1 MNGINF
7 FIFVLYL
14 YSTFLVSVKMSK
26 INIDRIVKDIKSK
39 TTSLTPV
46 IEAVCNSIDAIGSE
60 RTDGFIDIVVKRS
73 GDQSLELD
81 TTHTLSDI
89 ISIDVIDNGIGFTEE
104 NKDSFDTYRSGFKMS
119 KGGKGFGRF
128 MYLKYF
134 RHVSIESIFY
144 EEGKYKQ
151 RRFTFGHADE
161 IIENEQIVDIE
172 PSSDLHTG
180 TVLHLSSIKSFDLD
194 KGLEVIARKLVE
206 RLLVFFVTGGEYT
219 PKITIKEEN
228 GSNSIVLNDY
238 IGDNSDIQQIGK
250 EEEFTIKGR
259 ENEWNFTVKIYKIYY
274 SAITNK
280 ICLTANFREVTE
292 SALHNYVPEFKETM
306 FDITEYGTQKNYM
319 IKVYVQGAY
328 LDENVTTE
336 RDGFNFG
343 KEDDLYSDLSEKQI
357 MKTTSL
363 IIKTYFSEEIE
374 KRYNVKKQKVE
385 HYVYTTAPW
394 NKTLLK
400 DVDMESIPIGVS
412 EFDLEMRFQKIKFD
426 KEQNAR
432 IALKEL
438 QDKYSSGD
446 ESGDSTLED
455 EANEILKDV
464 TGTAKND
471 LAHYVCQRRR
481 IIELFDNLRKRIDN
495 GKSHKESEMHNLI
508 FPMIKNDR
516 EIGYEDHNLWLLDER
531 FNFTQY
537 IASDKVISSSDHNEP
552 DLAIFYESG
561 LFYRNGDNAITSPIA
576 IVEFKRPKRTS
587 YPDEENPI
595 NQALRY
601 AGKILAG
608 KYEMPEGLE
617 EVIVDKSVTPVYIY
631 IVCDIVPKIEEF
643 ADLAGLAISP
653 DKQGYFGY
661 NSKYNAYIEI
671 KSFKKII
678 DDAKMR
684 NQIFFKKLGLL

>member
-1 MNGINF
+1 
-7 FIFVLYL
+7 
-14 YSTFLVSVKMSK
+14 MSK

-46 IEAVCNSIDAIGSE
+46 IEAVCNSIDAIGPE
-60 RTDGFIDIVVKRS
+60 RTDGVIDIIVKRT
-73 GDQSLELD
+73 GQRSLNLD
-81 TTHTLSDI
+81 NAHTLSDI
-89 ISIDVIDNGIGFTEE
+89 VSIDIADNGIGFTEE

-134 RHVSIESIFY
+134 NNVSIESVFC
-144 EEGKYKQ
+144 ENDKYKQ
-151 RRFTFGHADE
+151 RSFTFGHADE
-161 IIENEQIVDIE
+161 IIENEQIIDIE
-172 PSSDLHTG
+172 SNPDLHTG

-206 RLLVFFVTGGEYT
+206 RLLVFFVTGGKYT
-219 PKITIKEEN
+219 PK
-228 GSNSIVLNDY
+228 GC
-238 IGDNSDIQQIGK
+238 
-250 EEEFTIKGR
+250 
-259 ENEWNFTVKIYKIYY
+259 ENEWDFVVKIYKIYY

-306 FDITEYGTQKNYM
+306 FEITENGTQKNYM
-319 IKVYVQGAY
+319 IKAYVQGKY
-328 LDENVTTE
+328 LDDNVTTE

-343 KEDDLYSDLSEKQI
+343 KEDDIYSDLSERQI

-363 IIKTYFSEEIE
+363 IIKKYFSDDIE
-374 KRYNVKKQKVE
+374 KRYNDKKQKVE

-400 DVDMESIPIGVS
+400 DVDMESIPIGIS
-412 EFDLEMRFQKIKFD
+412 DFDLEMRFQKIKFD

-438 QDKYSSGD
+438 QNRYSD
-446 ESGDSTLED
+446 TEDDSDSSLED
-455 EANEILKDV
+455 EVNEILKNV
-464 TGTAKND
+464 AETAKND

-481 IIELFDNLRKRIDN
+481 IIELFDDLRKRIDG

-508 FPMIKNDR
+508 FPMIKDDR
-516 EIGYEDHNLWLLDER
+516 EVEYEEHNLWLLDER

-537 IASDKVISSSDHNEP
+537 IASDKVISSSDHKEP

-576 IVEFKRPKRTS
+576 IVEFKRPKRS
-587 YPDEENPI
+587 NYPDEENPI

-631 IVCDIVPKIEEF
+631 IVCDIVPKIQEF
-643 ADLAGLAISP
+643 ADLAGLALSP
-653 DKQGYFGY
+653 DRQGYFGY

-671 KSFKKII
+671 KSFKKVI

-684 NQIFFKKLGLL
+684 NQIFFKKLGFS

>member
-1 MNGINF
+1 MT
-7 FIFVLYL
+7 YL
-14 YSTFLVSVKMSK
+14 CTTLGNIISIEMSK

-46 IEAVCNSIDAIGSE
+46 IEAVCNSIDAIGPE
-60 RTDGFIDIVVKRS
+60 RTDGIIDIIVKRS
-73 GDQSLELD
+73 GQKSLELD
-81 TTHTLSDI
+81 NAHTLSDI
-89 ISIDVIDNGIGFTEE
+89 VAIDIIDNGVGFTEE

-134 RHVSIESIFY
+134 NHVSIESIFY
-144 EEGKYKQ
+144 EDDKYKQ
-151 RRFTFGHADE
+151 RSFTFGHADE
-161 IIENEQIVDIE
+161 IIENENIVDIE
-172 PSSDLHTG
+172 SDSSIHTG
-180 TVLHLSSIKSFDLD
+180 TTLHLSSIKSFDLD

-206 RLLVFFVTGGEYT
+206 RLLVFFVTGGIYT
-219 PKITIKEEN
+219 PQITIKEED
-228 GSNSIVLNDY
+228 GSNAIILNDY
-238 IGDNSDIQQIGK
+238 IGDKSDIQQIGN
-250 EEEFTIKGR
+250 EEKFFLKGR
-259 ENEWNFTVKIYKIYY
+259 EKEWNFSVKIYKIYY

-280 ICLTANFREVTE
+280 ICLTANMREVTE

-306 FDITEYGTQKNYM
+306 FELTENGTQKNYM
-319 IKVYVQGAY
+319 IKAYVQGLY
-328 LDENVTTE
+328 LDDNVTTE
-336 RDGFNFG
+336 RDGFNFA
-343 KEDDLYSDLSEKQI
+343 KDDDIYSDLSEKHI
-357 MKTTSL
+357 MKAVSS
-363 IIKTYFSEEIE
+363 IIKGYFSEDIE
-374 KRYNVKKQKVE
+374 KRYNDKKQKVE

-400 DVDMESIPIGVS
+400 DVDMESIPIGIS
-412 EFDLEMRFQKIKFD
+412 DFDLEMRFQKIKFD

-438 QDKYSSGD
+438 QDKYSSED
-446 ESGDSTLED
+446 ESCDNTLDD
-455 EANEILKDV
+455 EVNEILKNV
-464 TGTAKND
+464 TETAKND

-481 IIELFDNLRKRIDN
+481 IIELFDDLRKRIDN
-495 GKSHKESEMHNLI
+495 GKAHKESEMHNLI
-508 FPMIKNDR
+508 FPMIKDDR
-516 EIGYEDHNLWLLDER
+516 EIEYEDHNLWLLDER

-537 IASDKVISSSDHNEP
+537 IASDKVISSSDHKEP

-561 LFYRNGDNAITSPIA
+561 LFYRNGENAITSPIA
-576 IVEFKRPKRTS
+576 IVEFKRPKRTN

-631 IVCDIVPKIEEF
+631 IVCDIVPKIKEF
-643 ADLAGLAISP
+643 ADLAGLTISP

-661 NSKYNAYIEI
+661 NPTYNAYIEI
-671 KSFKKII
+671 KSFKKVI

>member
-1 MNGINF
+1 
-7 FIFVLYL
+7 
-14 YSTFLVSVKMSK
+14 MSK

-39 TTSLTPV
+39 TISLTPV
-46 IEAVCNSIDAIGSE
+46 IEAVCNSIDAIGPE
-60 RTDGFIDIVVKRS
+60 RTDGIIDIIVKRS
-73 GDQSLELD
+73 GQKSLELD
-81 TTHTLSDI
+81 STHTLSDI
-89 ISIDVIDNGIGFTEE
+89 MAIDIIDNGIGFTEE

-134 RHVSIESIFY
+134 NHVSIESIFY
-144 EEGKYKQ
+144 EEDKYKQ
-151 RRFTFGHADE
+151 RSFTFGHADE
-161 IIENEQIVDIE
+161 IIENEKIIDIE
-172 PSSDLHTG
+172 SDSSIHTG
-180 TVLHLSSIKSFDLD
+180 TTLHLSSIKSFDLD

-206 RLLVFFVTGGEYT
+206 RLLVFFVTGGIYT
-219 PKITIKEEN
+219 PKITIKEED
-228 GSNSIVLNDY
+228 GSNAIILNDY
-238 IGDNSDIQQIGK
+238 IGDKSDIQQIGN
-250 EEEFTIKGR
+250 EEKFSLKGR
-259 ENEWNFTVKIYKIYY
+259 EKEWSFSVKIYKIYY
-274 SAITNK
+274 SAIINK
-280 ICLTANFREVTE
+280 ICLTANMREVTE

-306 FDITEYGTQKNYM
+306 FETTENGTQKNYM
-319 IKVYVQGAY
+319 IKAYVQGQY
-328 LDENVTTE
+328 LDDNVTTE

-343 KEDDLYSDLSEKQI
+343 KEDDIYSDLSERQI

-363 IIKTYFSEEIE
+363 IIKKYFSDDIE
-374 KRYNVKKQKVE
+374 KRYNDKKQKVE

-400 DVDMESIPIGVS
+400 DVDMESIPIGIS
-412 EFDLEMRFQKIKFD
+412 DFDLEMRFQKIKFD

-438 QDKYSSGD
+438 QDKYSDTEDDNDIS
-446 ESGDSTLED
+446 LED
-455 EANEILKDV
+455 EVNDILKNV
-464 TGTAKND
+464 TETAKND

-481 IIELFDNLRKRIDN
+481 IIELFDDLRRRIDG

-508 FPMIKNDR
+508 FPMIKDDR
-516 EIGYEDHNLWLLDER
+516 EVEYEEHNLWLLDER

-537 IASDKVISSSDHNEP
+537 IASDKVISSSDHKEP

-576 IVEFKRPKRTS
+576 IVEFKRPKRTN

-601 AGKILAG
+601 AGRILAG

-617 EVIVDKSVTPVYIY
+617 EVVVDKSVTPVYIY
-631 IVCDIVPKIEEF
+631 IVCDIVPKIQEF

-653 DKQGYFGY
+653 DRQGYFGY

-671 KSFKKII
+671 KSFKKVI

-684 NQIFFKKLGLL
+684 NQIFFKKLGLS

>member
-1 MNGINF
+1 
-7 FIFVLYL
+7 
-14 YSTFLVSVKMSK
+14 MSK

-46 IEAVCNSIDAIGSE
+46 IEAVCNSIDAIGPE
-60 RTDGFIDIVVKRS
+60 RTDGIIDIIVKRS
-73 GDQSLELD
+73 GQKSLELD
-81 TTHTLSDI
+81 STHTLSDI
-89 ISIDVIDNGIGFTEE
+89 MAIDIIDNGIGFTEE

-134 RHVSIESIFY
+134 NHVSIESIFY
-144 EEGKYKQ
+144 EEDKYKQ
-151 RRFTFGHADE
+151 RSFTFGHADE
-161 IIENEQIVDIE
+161 IIENEKIIDIE
-172 PSSDLHTG
+172 SDSSIHTG
-180 TVLHLSSIKSFDLD
+180 TTLHLSSIKSFDLD

-206 RLLVFFVTGGEYT
+206 RLLVFFVTGGIYT
-219 PKITIKEEN
+219 PKITIKEEDGAN
-228 GSNSIVLNDY
+228 AIILNDY
-238 IGDNSDIQQIGK
+238 IGDKSDIQQIGN
-250 EEEFTIKGR
+250 EEKFSLKGR
-259 ENEWNFTVKIYKIYY
+259 EKEWSFSVKIYKIYY
-274 SAITNK
+274 SAIINK
-280 ICLTANFREVTE
+280 ICLTANMREVTE

-306 FDITEYGTQKNYM
+306 FETTENGTQKNYM
-319 IKVYVQGAY
+319 IKAYVQGQY
-328 LDENVTTE
+328 LDDNVTTE

-343 KEDDLYSDLSEKQI
+343 KEDDIYSDLSERQI

-363 IIKTYFSEEIE
+363 IIKKYFSDDIE
-374 KRYNVKKQKVE
+374 KRYNDKKQKVE

-400 DVDMESIPIGVS
+400 DVDMESIPIGIS
-412 EFDLEMRFQKIKFD
+412 DFDLEMRFQKIKFD

-438 QDKYSSGD
+438 QDKYSDTEDDNDIS
-446 ESGDSTLED
+446 LED
-455 EANEILKDV
+455 EVNDILKNV
-464 TGTAKND
+464 TETAKND

-481 IIELFDNLRKRIDN
+481 IIELFDDLRRRIDG

-508 FPMIKNDR
+508 FPMIKDDR
-516 EIGYEDHNLWLLDER
+516 EVEYEEHNLWLLDER

-537 IASDKVISSSDHNEP
+537 IASDKVISSSDHKEP

-576 IVEFKRPKRTS
+576 IVEFKRPKRTN

-601 AGKILAG
+601 AGRILAG

-617 EVIVDKSVTPVYIY
+617 EVVVDKSVTPVYIY
-631 IVCDIVPKIEEF
+631 IVCDIVPKIQEF

-653 DKQGYFGY
+653 DRQGYFGY

-671 KSFKKII
+671 KSFKKVI

-684 NQIFFKKLGLL
+684 NQIFFKKLGLS

>member
-1 MNGINF
+1 
-7 FIFVLYL
+7 
-14 YSTFLVSVKMSK
+14 MSK

-46 IEAVCNSIDAIGSE
+46 IEAVCNSIDAIGPE
-60 RTDGFIDIVVKRS
+60 RTDGVIDIIVKRT
-73 GDQSLELD
+73 GQRSLNLD
-81 TTHTLSDI
+81 NAHTLSDI
-89 ISIDVIDNGIGFTEE
+89 VSIDIADNGIGFTEE

-134 RHVSIESIFY
+134 NNVSIESVFC
-144 EEGKYKQ
+144 ENDKYKQ
-151 RRFTFGHADE
+151 RSFTFGHADE
-161 IIENEQIVDIE
+161 IIENEQIIDIE
-172 PSSDLHTG
+172 SNPDLHTG

-206 RLLVFFVTGGEYT
+206 RLLVFFVTGGKYT
-219 PKITIKEEN
+219 PKITIKEEDE
-228 GSNSIVLNDY
+228 SNSIVLNDY
-238 IGDNSDIQQIGK
+238 IGENSDIQQIGK
-250 EEEFTIKGR
+250 DENFTIKGC
-259 ENEWNFTVKIYKIYY
+259 ENEWDFVVKIYKIYY

-306 FDITEYGTQKNYM
+306 FEITENGTQKNYM
-319 IKVYVQGAY
+319 IKAYVQGKY
-328 LDENVTTE
+328 LDDNVTTE

-343 KEDDLYSDLSEKQI
+343 KEDDIYSDLSERQI

-363 IIKTYFSEEIE
+363 IIKKYFSDDIE
-374 KRYNVKKQKVE
+374 KRYNDKKQKVE

-400 DVDMESIPIGVS
+400 DVDMESIPIGIS
-412 EFDLEMRFQKIKFD
+412 DFDLEMRFQKIKFD

-438 QDKYSSGD
+438 QNRYSD
-446 ESGDSTLED
+446 TEDDSDSSLED
-455 EANEILKDV
+455 EVNEILKNV
-464 TGTAKND
+464 TETAKND

-481 IIELFDNLRKRIDN
+481 IIELFDDLRKRIDG

-508 FPMIKNDR
+508 FPMIKDDR
-516 EIGYEDHNLWLLDER
+516 EVEYEEHNLWLLDER

-537 IASDKVISSSDHNEP
+537 IASDKVISSSDHKEP

-576 IVEFKRPKRTS
+576 IVEFKRPKRS
-587 YPDEENPI
+587 NYPDEENPI

-631 IVCDIVPKIEEF
+631 IVCDIVPKIQEF
-643 ADLAGLAISP
+643 ADLAGLALSP
-653 DKQGYFGY
+653 DRQGYFGY

-671 KSFKKII
+671 KSFKKVIE
-678 DDAKMR
+678 DAKMR
-684 NQIFFKKLGLL
+684 NQIFFKKLGFS

>member
-1 MNGINF
+1 
-7 FIFVLYL
+7 
-14 YSTFLVSVKMSK
+14 MSK

-46 IEAVCNSIDAIGSE
+46 IEAVCNSIDAIGPE
-60 RTDGFIDIVVKRS
+60 RTDGVIDIIVKRT
-73 GDQSLELD
+73 GQRSLNLD
-81 TTHTLSDI
+81 NTHTLSDI
-89 ISIDVIDNGIGFTEE
+89 VSIDIVDNGIGFTEE

-134 RHVSIESIFY
+134 NNVSIESVFR
-144 EEGKYKQ
+144 EGDKYKQ
-151 RRFTFGHADE
+151 RSFTFGHADE
-161 IIENEQIVDIE
+161 IIENEQIIDLE
-172 PSSDLHTG
+172 SNPDLHTG

-206 RLLVFFVTGGEYT
+206 RLLVFFVTGGKYT
-219 PKITIKEEN
+219 PIITIKEEDD
-228 GSNSIVLNDY
+228 SNSIVLNDY
-238 IGDNSDIQQIGK
+238 IGENSDIQQIGK
-250 EEEFTIKGR
+250 EENFTIKGR
-259 ENEWNFTVKIYKIYY
+259 ENEWDFVVKIYKIYY

-306 FDITEYGTQKNYM
+306 FEITENGTQKNYM
-319 IKVYVQGAY
+319 IKAYVQGKY
-328 LDENVTTE
+328 LDDNVTTE

-343 KEDDLYSDLSEKQI
+343 KEDDIYSDLSERQI

-363 IIKTYFSEEIE
+363 IIKKYFSDDIE
-374 KRYNVKKQKVE
+374 KRYNDKKQKVE

-400 DVDMESIPIGVS
+400 DVDMESIPIGIS
-412 EFDLEMRFQKIKFD
+412 DFDLEMRFQKIKFD

-438 QDKYSSGD
+438 QDKYSTED
-446 ESGDSTLED
+446 DSGDSTLED
-455 EANEILKDV
+455 EVNEILKNV
-464 TGTAKND
+464 TETAKND

-481 IIELFDNLRKRIDN
+481 IIELFDDLRKRIDS
-495 GKSHKESEMHNLI
+495 GKAHKESEMHNLI
-508 FPMIKNDR
+508 FPMIKDDR
-516 EIGYEDHNLWLLDER
+516 EIEYEDHNLWLLDER

-537 IASDKVISSSDHNEP
+537 IASDKVISRSDHKEP

-561 LFYRNGDNAITSPIA
+561 LFYRNGENAITSPIA
-576 IVEFKRPKRTS
+576 IVEFKRPKRTN

-631 IVCDIVPKIEEF
+631 IVCDIVPKIKEF
-643 ADLAGLAISP
+643 ADLAGLTISP

-661 NSKYNAYIEI
+661 NPTYNAYIEI
-671 KSFKKII
+671 KSFKKVI

>member
-1 MNGINF
+1 
-7 FIFVLYL
+7 
-14 YSTFLVSVKMSK
+14 MSK

-46 IEAVCNSIDAIGSE
+46 IEAVCNSIDAIGPE
-60 RTDGFIDIVVKRS
+60 RTDGIIDIIVKRS
-73 GDQSLELD
+73 GQKSLELD
-81 TTHTLSDI
+81 NAHTLSDI
-89 ISIDVIDNGIGFTEE
+89 VAIDIIDNGVGFTEE

-134 RHVSIESIFY
+134 NHVSIESIFY
-144 EEGKYKQ
+144 EDDKYKQ
-151 RRFTFGHADE
+151 RSFTFGHADE
-161 IIENEQIVDIE
+161 IIENEKIVDIE
-172 PSSDLHTG
+172 LDSSIHTG
-180 TVLHLSSIKSFDLD
+180 TTLHLSSIKSFDLD

-206 RLLVFFVTGGEYT
+206 RLLVFFVTGGIYT
-219 PKITIKEEN
+219 PKITIKEED
-228 GSNSIVLNDY
+228 GSNAIILNDY
-238 IGDNSDIQQIGK
+238 IGDKSDIQQIGN
-250 EEEFTIKGR
+250 EEKFSLKGR
-259 ENEWNFTVKIYKIYY
+259 EKEWDFSVKIYKIYY

-280 ICLTANFREVTE
+280 ICLTANMREVTE

-306 FDITEYGTQKNYM
+306 FELTESGTQKNYM
-319 IKVYVQGAY
+319 IKAYVQGKY
-328 LDENVTTE
+328 LDDNVTTE
-336 RDGFNFG
+336 RDGFNFA
-343 KEDDLYSDLSEKQI
+343 KDDDIYSDLSEKHI
-357 MKTTSL
+357 MKAVSA
-363 IIKTYFSEEIE
+363 IIKGYFSEDIE
-374 KRYNVKKQKVE
+374 KRYNDKKQKVE

-400 DVDMESIPIGVS
+400 DVDMESIPIGIS

-438 QDKYSSGD
+438 QDKYSSED
-446 ESGDSTLED
+446 ESCDNTLDD
-455 EANEILKDV
+455 EVNEILKNV
-464 TGTAKND
+464 TETAKND

-481 IIELFDNLRKRIDN
+481 IIDLFDDLRKRIDG
-495 GKSHKESEMHNLI
+495 GKAHKESEMHNLI
-508 FPMIKNDR
+508 FPMIKDDR
-516 EIGYEDHNLWLLDER
+516 EIEYEDHNLWLLDER

-537 IASDKVISSSDHNEP
+537 IASDKVISSSDHKEP

-576 IVEFKRPKRTS
+576 IVEFKRPKRTN

-631 IVCDIVPKIEEF
+631 IVCDIAPKIEEF

-661 NSKYNAYIEI
+661 NPKYNAYIEI
-671 KSFKKII
+671 KSFKKVI

-684 NQIFFKKLGLL
+684 NQIFFRKLGLS

>member
-1 MNGINF
+1 MF
-7 FIFVLYL
+7 YL
-14 YSTFLVSVKMSK
+14 CTTFGYIISIEMSK

-60 RTDGFIDIVVKRS
+60 RTDGIIDIIVKRS
-73 GDQSLELD
+73 GQKSLELD
-81 TTHTLSDI
+81 STHTLSDI
-89 ISIDVIDNGIGFTEE
+89 MAIDIIDNGIGFTEE

-134 RHVSIESIFY
+134 NHVSIESIFY
-144 EEGKYKQ
+144 EEDKYKQ
-151 RRFTFGHADE
+151 RSFTFGHADE
-161 IIENEQIVDIE
+161 IIENEKIIDIE
-172 PSSDLHTG
+172 SDSSIHTG
-180 TVLHLSSIKSFDLD
+180 TTLHLSSIKSFDLD

-206 RLLVFFVTGGEYT
+206 RLLVFFVTGGIYT
-219 PKITIKEEN
+219 PKITIKEED
-228 GSNSIVLNDY
+228 GSNAIILNDY
-238 IGDNSDIQQIGK
+238 IGDKSDIQQIGN
-250 EEEFTIKGR
+250 EEKFSLKGR
-259 ENEWNFTVKIYKIYY
+259 EKEWNFSVKIYKIYY

-280 ICLTANFREVTE
+280 ICLTANMREVTE

-306 FDITEYGTQKNYM
+306 FEITENGTQKNYM
-319 IKVYVQGAY
+319 IKAYVQGQY
-328 LDENVTTE
+328 LDDNVTTE
-336 RDGFNFG
+336 RDGFNFA
-343 KEDDLYSDLSEKQI
+343 KEDDIYSDLSEKHI
-357 MKTTSL
+357 MKAVSL
-363 IIKTYFSEEIE
+363 IIKGYFSEDIE
-374 KRYNVKKQKVE
+374 KRYNDKKQKVE

-400 DVDMESIPIGVS
+400 DVDMESIPIGIS

-438 QDKYSSGD
+438 QDKYSTED
-446 ESGDSTLED
+446 ESSDSTLED
-455 EANEILKDV
+455 EVNEILKNV
-464 TGTAKND
+464 TETAKND

-481 IIELFDNLRKRIDN
+481 IIELFDDLRKRIDS
-495 GKSHKESEMHNLI
+495 GKAHKESEMHNLI
-508 FPMIKNDR
+508 FPMIKDDR
-516 EIGYEDHNLWLLDER
+516 EIEYEDHNLWLLDER

-537 IASDKVISSSDHNEP
+537 IASDKVISSSDHKEP

-561 LFYRNGDNAITSPIA
+561 LFYRNGENAITSPIA
-576 IVEFKRPKRTS
+576 IVEFKRPKRTN

-631 IVCDIVPKIEEF
+631 IVCDIVPKIKEF
-643 ADLAGLAISP
+643 ADLTGLTISP

-661 NSKYNAYIEI
+661 NPTYNAYIEI
-671 KSFKKII
+671 KSFKKVI

-684 NQIFFKKLGLL
+684 NQIFFRKLGLQ

>member
-1 MNGINF
+1 
-7 FIFVLYL
+7 
-14 YSTFLVSVKMSK
+14 MSK

-39 TTSLTPV
+39 TTSLTPI

-60 RTDGFIDIVVKRS
+60 RTDGTIEIIVKRS
-73 GDQSLELD
+73 GQQSLVLD
-81 TTHTLSDI
+81 SSHTLSDI
-89 ISIDVIDNGIGFTEE
+89 ISIDIIDNGIGFTEE
-104 NKDSFDTYRSGFKMS
+104 NKDSFDTYRSGLKIS

-134 RHVSIESIFY
+134 NHVSIESIFY
-144 EEGKYKQ
+144 EDGKYKQ
-151 RRFTFGHADE
+151 RSFTFGHADE

-172 PSSDLHTG
+172 SNLNIHTG
-180 TVLHLSSIKSFDLD
+180 TILHLSSIKSFDLD

-206 RLLVFFVTGGEYT
+206 RLLVFFVTGGKNT
-219 PKITIKEEN
+219 PKITIKEEDD
-228 GSNSIVLNDY
+228 SNAIVLNDY
-238 IGDNSDIQQIGK
+238 IGDKSDIQQIGN
-250 EEEFTIKGR
+250 EENFTLKGR
-259 ENEWNFTVKIYKIYY
+259 ANEWNFTIKIYKIYY

-280 ICLTANFREVTE
+280 ICLTANLREVTD

-306 FDITEYGTQKNYM
+306 FEITENGLQKNYM
-319 IKVYVQGAY
+319 IKAYVQGKY
-328 LDENVTTE
+328 LDDNVTTE

-343 KEDDLYSDLSEKQI
+343 KEDDTFFDLSEKQI
-357 MKTTSL
+357 MKEASS
-363 IIKTYFSEEIE
+363 IIKKYFSEDIE
-374 KRYNVKKQKVE
+374 KRYNDKKQKVE
-385 HYVYTTAPW
+385 HYVYATAPW

-400 DVDMESIPIGVS
+400 DVDMESIPIGIS
-412 EFDLEMRFQKIKFD
+412 DFDLEMRFQKIKFD

-438 QDKYSSGD
+438 QDKRSSD
-446 ESGDSTLED
+446 EESNDNTLED
-455 EANEILKDV
+455 EVNEILKNV
-464 TGTAKND
+464 TETAKND
-471 LAHYVCQRRR
+471 LAHYVCQRRK
-481 IIELFDNLRKRIDN
+481 IIDLFDDLRKRIDG

-508 FPMIKNDR
+508 FPMIKDDR
-516 EIGYEDHNLWLLDER
+516 EIEYEDHNLWLLDER

-537 IASDKVISSSDHNEP
+537 IASDKVISSSDHKEP

-576 IVEFKRPKRTS
+576 IVEFKRPKRTN

-617 EVIVDKSVTPVYIY
+617 EVIVDKSITPVYIY
-631 IVCDIVPKIEEF
+631 IVCDLVPKIEEF

-661 NSKYNAYIEI
+661 NPKYNAYIEI
-671 KSFKKII
+671 KSFKKVI

-684 NQIFFKKLGLL
+684 NQIFFKKLGLV

>member
-1 MNGINF
+1 
-7 FIFVLYL
+7 
-14 YSTFLVSVKMSK
+14 MSK

-60 RTDGFIDIVVKRS
+60 RTDGIIDIIIKRS
-73 GDQSLELD
+73 GQQSLKLD
-81 TTHTLSDI
+81 STHVLSDI
-89 ISIDVIDNGIGFTEE
+89 VSIDIIDNGVGFTEE

-134 RHVSIESIFY
+134 NHVSIESIFY
-144 EEGKYKQ
+144 EDGKFKQ
-151 RRFTFGHADE
+151 RSFTFGHADE
-161 IIENEQIVDIE
+161 IIENEQIVEIKSD
-172 PSSDLHTG
+172 SSIHTG
-180 TVLHLSSIKSFDLD
+180 TILHLSSIKSFDLD

-206 RLLVFFVTGGEYT
+206 RLLVFFVTGGLYT
-219 PKITIKEEN
+219 PKITIKEED
-228 GSNSIVLNDY
+228 GSNAIILNDY
-238 IGDNSDIQQIGK
+238 VGDKSDIQQIGN
-250 EEEFTIKGR
+250 EEKFYLKGR
-259 ENEWNFTVKIYKIYY
+259 QKEWNFSVKIYKIYY

-280 ICLTANFREVTE
+280 ICLTANMREVTE

-306 FDITEYGTQKNYM
+306 FELTENGTQKNYM
-319 IKVYVQGAY
+319 IKAYVQGQY
-328 LDENVTTE
+328 LDDNVTTE
-336 RDGFNFG
+336 RDGFNFA
-343 KEDDLYSDLSEKQI
+343 KEDDIYSDLSEKHI
-357 MKTTSL
+357 MKAVSD
-363 IIKTYFSEEIE
+363 IIKGYFSEDIE
-374 KRYNVKKQKVE
+374 KRYNDKKQKVE

-400 DVDMESIPIGVS
+400 DVDMESIPIGIS
-412 EFDLEMRFQKIKFD
+412 EFDLEMRFQKIKFE

-438 QDKYSSGD
+438 QNKYYSE
-446 ESGDSTLED
+446 ESCDNILED
-455 EANEILKDV
+455 EVNEILKNV
-464 TGTAKND
+464 TETAKND

-481 IIELFDNLRKRIDN
+481 IINLFDDLRKRIDG
-495 GKSHKESEMHNLI
+495 GKAHKESEMHNLI
-508 FPMIKNDR
+508 FPMIKDDR
-516 EIGYEDHNLWLLDER
+516 EIEYEEHNLWLLDER

-537 IASDKVISSSDHNEP
+537 IASDKVISTSDHKEP

-561 LFYRNGDNAITSPIA
+561 LFYRNGDNAITSPVA
-576 IVEFKRPKRTS
+576 IVEFKRPKRIN

-617 EVIVDKSVTPVYIY
+617 EVIVDKTITPVYIY

-643 ADLAGLAISP
+643 ADLAGLTISP

-661 NSKYNAYIEI
+661 NPKYNAYIEI
-671 KSFKKII
+671 KSFKKVI

>member
-1 MNGINF
+1 MT
-7 FIFVLYL
+7 YL
-14 YSTFLVSVKMSK
+14 CTTLGNIISIEMSK

-46 IEAVCNSIDAIGSE
+46 IEAVCNSIDAIGPE
-60 RTDGFIDIVVKRS
+60 RTDGIIDIIVKRS
-73 GDQSLELD
+73 GQKSLELD
-81 TTHTLSDI
+81 NAHTLSDI
-89 ISIDVIDNGIGFTEE
+89 VAIDIIDNGVGFTEE

-134 RHVSIESIFY
+134 NHVSIESIFY
-144 EEGKYKQ
+144 EDDKYKQ
-151 RRFTFGHADE
+151 RSFTFGHADE
-161 IIENEQIVDIE
+161 IIENENIVDIE
-172 PSSDLHTG
+172 SDSSIHTG
-180 TVLHLSSIKSFDLD
+180 TTLHLSSIKSFDLD

-206 RLLVFFVTGGEYT
+206 RLLVFFVTGGIYT
-219 PKITIKEEN
+219 PQITIKEED
-228 GSNSIVLNDY
+228 GSNAIILNDY
-238 IGDNSDIQQIGK
+238 IGDKSDIQQIGN
-250 EEEFTIKGR
+250 EEKFFLKGR
-259 ENEWNFTVKIYKIYY
+259 EKEWNFSVKIYKIYY
-274 SAITNK
+274 SAIINK
-280 ICLTANFREVTE
+280 ICLTANMREVTE

-306 FDITEYGTQKNYM
+306 FELTENGTQKNYM
-319 IKVYVQGAY
+319 IKAYVQGLY
-328 LDENVTTE
+328 LDDNVTTE
-336 RDGFNFG
+336 RDGFNFA
-343 KEDDLYSDLSEKQI
+343 KDDDIYSDLSEKHI
-357 MKTTSL
+357 MKAVSS
-363 IIKTYFSEEIE
+363 IIKGYFSEDIE
-374 KRYNVKKQKVE
+374 KRYNDKKQKVE

-400 DVDMESIPIGVS
+400 DVDMESIPIGIS
-412 EFDLEMRFQKIKFD
+412 DFDLEMRFQKIKFD

-438 QDKYSSGD
+438 QDKYSSED
-446 ESGDSTLED
+446 ESCDNTLDD
-455 EANEILKDV
+455 EVNEILKNV
-464 TGTAKND
+464 TETAKND

-481 IIELFDNLRKRIDN
+481 IIELFDDLRKRIDN
-495 GKSHKESEMHNLI
+495 GKAHKESEMHNLI
-508 FPMIKNDR
+508 FPMIKDDR
-516 EIGYEDHNLWLLDER
+516 EIEYEDHNLWLLDER

-537 IASDKVISSSDHNEP
+537 IASDKVISSSDHKEP

-561 LFYRNGDNAITSPIA
+561 LFYRNGENAITSPIA
-576 IVEFKRPKRTS
+576 IVEFKRPKRTN

-601 AGKILAG
+601 AGKILTG

-631 IVCDIVPKIEEF
+631 IVCDIVPKIKEF
-643 ADLAGLAISP
+643 ADLAGLTISP

-661 NSKYNAYIEI
+661 NPTYNAYIEI
-671 KSFKKII
+671 KSFKKVI

>member
-1 MNGINF
+1 
-7 FIFVLYL
+7 
-14 YSTFLVSVKMSK
+14 MSK

-46 IEAVCNSIDAIGSE
+46 IEAVCNSIDAIGPE
-60 RTDGFIDIVVKRS
+60 RTDGIIDIIVKRS
-73 GDQSLELD
+73 GQKSLELD
-81 TTHTLSDI
+81 NAHTLSDI
-89 ISIDVIDNGIGFTEE
+89 VAIDIIDNGVGFTEE

-134 RHVSIESIFY
+134 NHVSIESIFY
-144 EEGKYKQ
+144 EDDKYKQ
-151 RRFTFGHADE
+151 RSFTFGHADE
-161 IIENEQIVDIE
+161 IIENENIVDIE
-172 PSSDLHTG
+172 SDSSIHTG
-180 TVLHLSSIKSFDLD
+180 TTLHLSSIKSFDLD

-206 RLLVFFVTGGEYT
+206 RLLVFFVTGGIYT
-219 PKITIKEEN
+219 PQITIKEED
-228 GSNSIVLNDY
+228 GSNAIILNDY
-238 IGDNSDIQQIGK
+238 IGDKSDIQQIGN
-250 EEEFTIKGR
+250 EEKFFLKGR
-259 ENEWNFTVKIYKIYY
+259 EKEWNFSVKIYKIYY

-280 ICLTANFREVTE
+280 ICLTANMREVTE

-306 FDITEYGTQKNYM
+306 FELTENGTQKNYM
-319 IKVYVQGAY
+319 IKAYVQGLY
-328 LDENVTTE
+328 LDDNVTTE
-336 RDGFNFG
+336 RDGFNFA
-343 KEDDLYSDLSEKQI
+343 KDDDIYSDLSEKHI
-357 MKTTSL
+357 MKAVSS
-363 IIKTYFSEEIE
+363 IIKGYFSEDIE
-374 KRYNVKKQKVE
+374 KRYNDKKQKVE

-400 DVDMESIPIGVS
+400 DVDMESIPIGIS
-412 EFDLEMRFQKIKFD
+412 DFDLEMRFQKIKFD

-438 QDKYSSGD
+438 QDKYSSED
-446 ESGDSTLED
+446 ESCDNTLDD
-455 EANEILKDV
+455 EVNEILKNV
-464 TGTAKND
+464 TETAKND

-481 IIELFDNLRKRIDN
+481 IIELFDDLRKRIDN
-495 GKSHKESEMHNLI
+495 GKAHKESEMHNLI
-508 FPMIKNDR
+508 FPMIKDDR
-516 EIGYEDHNLWLLDER
+516 EIEYEDHNLWLLDER

-537 IASDKVISSSDHNEP
+537 IASDKVISSSDHKEP

-561 LFYRNGDNAITSPIA
+561 LFYRNGENAITSPIA
-576 IVEFKRPKRTS
+576 IVEFKRPKRTN

-601 AGKILAG
+601 AGKILTG

-631 IVCDIVPKIEEF
+631 IVCDIVPKIKEF
-643 ADLAGLAISP
+643 ADLAGLTISP

-661 NSKYNAYIEI
+661 NPTYNAYIEI
-671 KSFKKII
+671 KSFKKVI

>member
-1 MNGINF
+1 
-7 FIFVLYL
+7 
-14 YSTFLVSVKMSK
+14 MSK

-46 IEAVCNSIDAIGSE
+46 IEAVCNSIDAIGPE
-60 RTDGFIDIVVKRS
+60 RTDGIIDIIVKRS
-73 GDQSLELD
+73 GQKSLELD
-81 TTHTLSDI
+81 STHTLSDI
-89 ISIDVIDNGIGFTEE
+89 MAIDIIDNGIGFTEE

-134 RHVSIESIFY
+134 NHVSIESIFY
-144 EEGKYKQ
+144 EEDKYKQ
-151 RRFTFGHADE
+151 RSFTFGHADE
-161 IIENEQIVDIE
+161 IIENEKIIDIE
-172 PSSDLHTG
+172 SDSSIHTG
-180 TVLHLSSIKSFDLD
+180 TTLHLSSIKSFDLD

-206 RLLVFFVTGGEYT
+206 RLLVFFVTGGIYT
-219 PKITIKEEN
+219 PKITIKEED
-228 GSNSIVLNDY
+228 GSNAIILNDY
-238 IGDNSDIQQIGK
+238 IGDKSDIQQIGN
-250 EEEFTIKGR
+250 EEKFSLKGR
-259 ENEWNFTVKIYKIYY
+259 EKEWSFSVKIYKIYY
-274 SAITNK
+274 SAIINK
-280 ICLTANFREVTE
+280 ICLTANMREVTE

-306 FDITEYGTQKNYM
+306 FETTENGTQKNYM
-319 IKVYVQGAY
+319 IKAYVQGQY
-328 LDENVTTE
+328 LDDNVTTE

-343 KEDDLYSDLSEKQI
+343 KEDDIYSDLSERQI

-363 IIKTYFSEEIE
+363 IIKKYFSDDIE
-374 KRYNVKKQKVE
+374 KRYNDKKQKVE

-400 DVDMESIPIGVS
+400 DVDMESIPIGIS
-412 EFDLEMRFQKIKFD
+412 DFDLEMRFQKIKFD

-438 QDKYSSGD
+438 QDKYSDTEDDNDIS
-446 ESGDSTLED
+446 LED
-455 EANEILKDV
+455 EVNDILKNV
-464 TGTAKND
+464 TETAKND

-481 IIELFDNLRKRIDN
+481 IIELFDDLHRRIDG

-508 FPMIKNDR
+508 FPMIKDDR
-516 EIGYEDHNLWLLDER
+516 EVEYEEHNLWLLDER

-537 IASDKVISSSDHNEP
+537 IASDKVISSSDHKEP

-576 IVEFKRPKRTS
+576 IVEFKRPKRTN

-601 AGKILAG
+601 AGRILAG

-617 EVIVDKSVTPVYIY
+617 EVVVDKSVTPVYIY
-631 IVCDIVPKIEEF
+631 IVCDIVPKIQEF

-653 DKQGYFGY
+653 DRQGYFGY

-671 KSFKKII
+671 KSFKKVI

-684 NQIFFKKLGLL
+684 NQIFFKKLGLS